1 MIYALR
7 VFSGAALAGVLLPL
21 ATSASVWSTTAQYGQ
36 YDFGNGYL
44 VNNDI
49 WGAAPGNQ
57 TLYVDTSSGS
67 APHFWVSA
75 TYSGS
80 GVKSYPDARIT
91 INQTVSALG
100 RLVGTFDTG
109 SVEGSCDFSFDCWV
123 QPPSGSKYE
132 VMVWSQWSNQYP
144 AGHSAGIQ
152 ATVSLSGVTYNV
164 YKGTITNSSGSTWTC
179 WSFLRANQTTTGSAD
194 LAAVFK
200 WLVNTGREPDGTV
213 GSCQYGI
220 EIVNGSST
228 WTVHS
233 CSITQ

>member
-1 MIYALR
+1 MYALR
-7 VFSGAALAGVLLPL
+7 VLSAAAIAAFVLPF
-21 ATSASVWSTTAQYGQ
+21 ASASVWSTTAQYGQ
-36 YDFGNGYL
+36 YDFGNGYA

-49 WGAAPGNQ
+49 WGASPGSQ
-57 TLYVDTSSGS
+57 TLYVDTLSGS
-67 APHFWVSA
+67 APHFWASA

-91 INQTVSALG
+91 INKSVSALS

-109 SVEGSCDFSFDCWV
+109 AVQGTCDFSFDCWV
-123 QPPSGSKYE
+123 QPSSGSKYE
-132 VMVWSQWSNQYP
+132 VMVWTQWSSNQYP
-144 AGHSAGIQ
+144 AGHSAGVQ
-152 ATVSLSGVTYNV
+152 ATVTLSGVTYNV
-164 YKGTITNSSGSTWTC
+164 YKGVITNSSGSTWNC
-179 WSFLRANQTTTGSAD
+179 WSFLRTSQAATGSAD

-200 WLVNTGREPDGTV
+200 WLVNTGREHDGTV

-220 EIVNGSST
+220 EIINGSST